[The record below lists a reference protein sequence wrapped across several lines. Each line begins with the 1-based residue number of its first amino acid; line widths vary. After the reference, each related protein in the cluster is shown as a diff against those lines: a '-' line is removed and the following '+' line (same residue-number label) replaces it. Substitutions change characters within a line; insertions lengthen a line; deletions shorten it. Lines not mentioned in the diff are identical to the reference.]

1 MDKHSSF
8 FFISREGTP
17 ETETFKRVRL
27 LPMYSYP
34 HFKELNYKITEHK
47 NRYFIHLDF
56 DAFYA
61 QVEQRDNPNLR
72 GKPVSVGGTSDG
84 KGIVMTASYEARALG
99 VDTAMS
105 VYQAKKIC
113 PDLISIPCYGPKY
126 EAIMEHLMG
135 ALREF
140 APEDCIEQYS
150 IDEMFLDLSQ
160 VVRNFSDVYD
170 IAAGIKSRIKDLENL
185 TVSLG
190 CSYNKTYAKMA
201 TKLQKPDGLTIITQ
215 NDKHK
220 IYRLPVK
227 KMWGIGR
234 RIERRL
240 GIYNIFTVGDLANA
254 DEYLLRKEFG
264 VNGIV
269 FKKLARG
276 EDTSEIY
283 RKGRKEKSLNH
294 QHTLS
299 KPIYTDSEMK
309 SEIRRV
315 GEYLCR
321 KMRDKELVAG
331 HLYFVIRYENLRYA
345 GDDIRL
351 KTYTND
357 DREIYD
363 YAVKVYKRLPRPKKN
378 IKARMLGMGVFDLHD
393 DIRSANL
400 SLFGDNIYLPYYA
413 LDQIKYK
420 YGEKLIRVGVST

>member
-1 MDKHSSF
+1 MNKHSSF
-8 FFISREGTP
+8 FFIPREGTP

-27 LPMYSYP
+27 MPLYSYP

-99 VDTAMS
+99 IDTAMS

-113 PDLISIPCYGPKY
+113 PNLISIPCYGPKY

-160 VVRNFSDVYD
+160 VARNFSDVYD
-170 IAAGIKSRIKDLENL
+170 IAVGIKSRIRDLENL
-185 TVSLG
+185 TISLG

-201 TKLQKPDGLTIITQ
+201 TKLNKPDGLTVITQ
-215 NDKHK
+215 NDKQV
-220 IYRLPVK
+220 IYNLPVK

-283 RKGRKEKSLNH
+283 RKERKEKSLNH

-299 KPIYTDSEMK
+299 KPIYTEPEMK

-345 GDDIRL
+345 GDDIRIRV
-351 KTYTND
+351 YTND
-357 DREIYD
+357 DREIFD
-363 YAVKVYKRLPRPKKN
+363 YAMKIYKRLPHPKKN
-378 IKARMLGMGVFDLHD
+378 LKARMLGMGVFDLHD

-400 SLFGDNIYLPYYA
+400 SLFSNNVYLPYYA

-420 YGEKLIRVGVST
+420 YGEKLIRVGVSS